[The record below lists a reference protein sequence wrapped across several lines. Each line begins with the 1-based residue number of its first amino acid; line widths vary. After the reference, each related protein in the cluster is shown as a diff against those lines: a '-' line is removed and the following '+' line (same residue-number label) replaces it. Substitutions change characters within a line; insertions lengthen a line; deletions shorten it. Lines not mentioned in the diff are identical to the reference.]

1 MTPDQ
6 IEHCAQV
13 ALYTKV
19 HDVRLMQAGADAD
32 DLAALFL
39 DIFHARD
46 FNRESLSTPEDAE
59 ALLVLV
65 ESGYKPAWARWRNN
79 REGVPDPTIELD
91 LPAALPD
98 LTKTAWLWRIMD
110 QLRADRPQWA
120 GQEAYRFLCLR
131 EKVRA
136 LTRPVRVQRRHGDQL
151 VATLCDFITDEAK
164 KIERKRHHER
174 PYLAPR
180 RRTARRPGFRGL
192 GF

>member
-13 ALYTKV
+13 ALYTKF
-19 HDVRLMQAGADAD
+19 HAVRLMQAGEDAA

-46 FNRESLSTPEDAE
+46 FSRESLATAEDAE

-65 ESGYKPAWARWRNN
+65 ESGYQPVWARRCSN
-79 REGVPDPTIELD
+79 REVPDPTIELN
-91 LPAALPD
+91 LIAALPD

-110 QLRADRPQWA
+110 QLRADKLQWA
-120 GQEAYRFLCLR
+120 GQEAYRFLSLR
-131 EKVRA
+131 EKIRA
-136 LTRPVRVQRRHGDQL
+136 FTRPVRVQRRHGDQL
-151 VATLCDFITDEAK
+151 VAALCDFITDEAK